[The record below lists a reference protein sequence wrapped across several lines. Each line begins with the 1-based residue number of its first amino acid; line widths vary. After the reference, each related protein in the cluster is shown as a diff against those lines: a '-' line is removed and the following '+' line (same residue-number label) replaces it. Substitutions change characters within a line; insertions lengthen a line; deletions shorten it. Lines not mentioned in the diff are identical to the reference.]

1 MLIPTDGGR
10 YDVDLH
16 RRQRRAIYWEEPV
29 SDVRRCSWF
38 YKGEGERWYLPYD
51 ETQANRLEVCSL
63 SLSISKLCR
72 QKVIANVSFFLLQE
86 EYLSALSQGMWNRR
100 VEMGGGETVIM
111 HSHSAIVHYL
121 TPNTGTLDLD
131 GGFSH
136 PKSVMRGFAEVDKV
150 ESGKHNS

>member
-63 SLSISKLCR
+63 SFINLKIVSAKSYSNCFFFYCRMSTLVLCHR
-72 QKVIANVSFFLLQE
+72 ECGTGVWRWEVV
-86 EYLSALSQGMWNRR
+86 RR
-100 VEMGGGETVIM
+100 
-111 HSHSAIVHYL
+111 S
-121 TPNTGTLDLD
+121 
-131 GGFSH
+131 
-136 PKSVMRGFAEVDKV
+136 
-150 ESGKHNS
+150 

>member
-1 MLIPTDGGR
+1 MFL
-10 YDVDLH
+10 
-16 RRQRRAIYWEEPV
+16 
-29 SDVRRCSWF
+29 
-38 YKGEGERWYLPYD
+38 
-51 ETQANRLEVCSL
+51 
-63 SLSISKLCR
+63 
-72 QKVIANVSFFLLQE
+72 FLLQD

-150 ESGKHNS
+150 ESGKHKIVDLEIFAS